1 MWYKKNQMNKVD
13 ILENDILRK
22 YPDVLAELLR
32 DHTTGRNI
40 FWATNDYEERGK
52 GYDFYSEITIE
63 TITGRNE
70 GVIRPRVLKSKEN
83 QKGRSKKMAEI
94 FTPSWVCNLQ
104 INYVDEEWFG
114 CPDKFN
120 VMGEDKRTWK
130 ATQESVTFPEGKT
143 WKDYIHSN
151 RLEITCGEAPYIVS
165 RYDTVTGEFIPL
177 RKRIGM
183 LDRKIRLVNENTS
196 TYDDWWNMMQWSYKS
211 VYGYEWQGDS
221 LLLARENLLIS
232 FIEYYE
238 ERFGKRPE
246 VEDLMTIAYIIS
258 WNLLQMD
265 GLKFV
270 IPNSCKEE
278 EVVVSEDLFGNR
290 ETYIVSCEGCKKN
303 IPHKHN
309 GIYCT
314 IMDWYQEK
322 PIEFV
327 SLLKKNKE

>member
-1 MWYKKNQMNKVD
+1 MNKVD

>member
-1 MWYKKNQMNKVD
+1 MNRVD
-13 ILENDILRK
+13 IIENDILQK
-22 YPDVLAELLR
+22 YPNVLAELLR

-52 GYDFYSEITIE
+52 DYDFYSEITIE
-63 TITGRNE
+63 TITGKNE
-70 GVIRPRVLKSKEN
+70 GVIKPRVLKSKEN

-177 RKRIGM
+177 KKRIGM

-246 VEDLMTIAYIIS
+246 AEEVMTIAYIIS

-290 ETYIVSCEGCKKN
+290 ETHIVSCEGCKKN

>member
-1 MWYKKNQMNKVD
+1 MNKVD
-13 ILENDILRK
+13 ILENDILQK

-32 DHTTGRNI
+32 DHTTGHNI
-40 FWATNDYEERGK
+40 FWATNDYEELGE
-52 GYDFYSEITIE
+52 GYDFHSEITIE
-63 TITGRNE
+63 AITGENE
-70 GVIRPRVLKSKEN
+70 GIIKPRVLKSKEN

-114 CPDKFN
+114 CPGKFN
-120 VMGEDKRTWK
+120 VMSEDKRTWK
-130 ATQESVTFPEGKT
+130 STQESVTFPVGKT

-177 RKRIGM
+177 RERIGM

-232 FIEYYE
+232 FMEYYL
-238 ERFGKRPE
+238 ERFEKMPDTKE
-246 VEDLMTIAYIIS
+246 VMVISHIIS

-270 IPNSCKEE
+270 VPESCSDKEI
-278 EVVVSEDLFGNR
+278 VVSEDLFGNR
-290 ETYIVSCEGCKKN
+290 ETKILPCEGCKKN
-303 IPHKHN
+303 NPHKHN
-309 GIYCT
+309 GIYCK
-314 IMDWYQEK
+314 IMDWTCGES
-322 PIEFV
+322 IEFV
-327 SLLKKNKE
+327 SLLKKQENECEC